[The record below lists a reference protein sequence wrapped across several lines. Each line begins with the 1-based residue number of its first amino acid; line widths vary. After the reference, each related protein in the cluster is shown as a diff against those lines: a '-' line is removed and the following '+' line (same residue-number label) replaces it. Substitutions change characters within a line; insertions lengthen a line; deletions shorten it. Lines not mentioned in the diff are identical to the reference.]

1 MIDLQLSDLEFYSIL
16 RDRAARHD
24 SVSVVLQGILLTLS
38 GDARELPE
46 FTRKRFPTF
55 TSHNLQHSWR
65 IVSKVADLLTAQ
77 AKLNLSSLELFAFIT
92 AAAFHDVGMISADDS
107 PDQVRRTHH
116 LRSEQLFR
124 AYAADKFTSISE
136 YAPRLSTSIGFIM
149 RAHCLDWE
157 EMAAAESFK
166 NSETILGQILRT
178 QLLAVLLRIGDLLDL
193 DSERSC
199 NALQRWASAYFC
211 DNTSKGHHD
220 RHKHV
225 THFYYDKDRIEIT
238 VVAHSKEEHSIWTEW
253 LAYLG
258 EDILRCNTFVCRVTL
273 QMYRLPQPFVEIKK
287 ATSAVYEI
295 WPLRFELDNKGRIW
309 EIISTAIYTGKLDFA
324 RELVQNAI
332 DANLRWIYVN
342 RDSDLATQN
351 PRTWKLRGYQP
362 LVLVLYSEATRV
374 LEVHDNGVGMDR
386 HSLQRFLFKVAEK
399 GYGNIPVERDSPFPS
414 IAKFGIGFVS
424 CLIRANTIVIDTAPR
439 VPHDPADGRGRRVV
453 LRTHGG
459 DAVFEHHACSDR
471 TVVRLQLK
479 DKFSRREVHSY
490 LAERFVYP
498 SVPMLYVDVDA
509 INSLL
514 NIGKEL
520 GVEVADPFARIIESR
535 IISRHSKQREDCF
548 QKAVIKRGLR
558 CMRRSALR
566 ARSFS
571 SP

>member
-1 MIDLQLSDLEFYSIL
+1 MTCSSATSNSIRYCVTEL
-16 RDRAARHD
+16 PATTPSPLCFRVYC
-24 SVSVVLQGILLTLS
+24 SPLS
-38 GDARELPE
+38 GDARELPD

-166 NSETILGQILRT
+166 NSETILGQNLRT

-199 NALQRWASAYFC
+199 NALQRQASAYFC

-238 VVAHSKEEHSIWTEW
+238 VVAHPKEEHSIWTEW
-253 LAYLG
+253 LAYLR
-258 EDILRCNTFVCRVTL
+258 EDILRCNTFVCRDTL

-287 ATSAVYEI
+287 ATSAV
-295 WPLRFELDNKGRIW
+295 LR
-309 EIISTAIYTGKLDFA
+309 
-324 RELVQNAI
+324 
-332 DANLRWIYVN
+332 
-342 RDSDLATQN
+342 DLA
-351 PRTWKLRGYQP
+351 
-362 LVLVLYSEATRV
+362 
-374 LEVHDNGVGMDR
+374 
-386 HSLQRFLFKVAEK
+386 F
-399 GYGNIPVERDSPFPS
+399 
-414 IAKFGIGFVS
+414 
-424 CLIRANTIVIDTAPR
+424 TI
-439 VPHDPADGRGRRVV
+439 
-453 LRTHGG
+453 
-459 DAVFEHHACSDR
+459 
-471 TVVRLQLK
+471 
-479 DKFSRREVHSY
+479 
-490 LAERFVYP
+490 
-498 SVPMLYVDVDA
+498 
-509 INSLL
+509 
-514 NIGKEL
+514 
-520 GVEVADPFARIIESR
+520 
-535 IISRHSKQREDCF
+535 
-548 QKAVIKRGLR
+548 
-558 CMRRSALR
+558 
-566 ARSFS
+566 
-571 SP
+571 